1 VIGVYEVAS
10 GRLVSVAS
18 AANTVPDGMA
28 ARALPEGATY
38 GVTHAWDEATAD
50 WIVKPP
56 VLTTQL
62 SPGDFMRPLGAR
74 EVLLHRIRLD
84 PSADLTLRAQVE
96 WLHSWLLRVSRSYV
110 DLDDPITA
118 QGVALIVGIL
128 DAAGQVPE
136 GTAALTATMLAPR
149 EVTA

>member
-1 VIGVYEVAS
+1 MVGLYVLATGEL
-10 GRLVSVAS
+10 RSVGTAPP
-18 AANTVPDGMA
+18 TIPDGMA

-38 GVTHAWDEATAD
+38 GVTHEWDAATAE
-50 WIVKPP
+50 WVPKGP

-62 SPGDFMRPLGAR
+62 SPGDFMRPLGER

-84 PSADLTLRAQVE
+84 PSADLTLRSQVE

-118 QGVALIVGIL
+118 QGVALIVQVL
-128 DAAGQVPE
+128 DGAGVVPE
-136 GTAALTATMLAPR
+136 GAAALTAAMMAPR
-149 EVTA
+149 EVSE